1 LFQFNSE
8 DEASQ
13 ESMTYEEKKTLSNS
27 INDLSGESLTTV
39 VSIIESR
46 EMNTDF
52 NPGILRFL
60 F

>member
-1 LFQFNSE
+1 
-8 DEASQ
+8 
-13 ESMTYEEKKTLSNS
+13 MTFEEKKTLSNS
-27 INDLSGESLTTV
+27 INDLPSESLTTV

-46 EMNTDF
+46 EMIRDF